1 MCRAAIEHLAPFVEA
16 AIRYRDAV
24 NLLVSA
30 YPGQQGRRH
39 PLSWIAISI
48 GTEMLTTLAIS
59 NYRSARDL
67 VMPMTRLN
75 LITGANGSGK
85 SNLYRALRL
94 LASTAQDGII
104 APLAREGGLNSLMW
118 AGTED
123 RSGRVR
129 RGEIPAEIRARGTP
143 APRLKLGFGSDEFG
157 YAVSMG
163 IVTPQGNETQY
174 KGSSF
179 ALDPEFKHESIWA
192 GPFLRPASLLVERV
206 GSVVRRRM
214 DREWDVLTQHLPS
227 YESLFSQVGRD
238 AFSPEVFAVRETM
251 RSWRFY
257 DHFRVDAES
266 PARHPQIGTRTLVLH
281 HDGRDLAAAWQTIR
295 EIGDWRSLD
304 EAVADAFPGAR
315 VEIQAQPGGLF
326 ALHFYQ
332 DGLLRPLTAAELSD
346 GTLRY
351 LLLCAALFTPRP
363 PELMILNEPESSLHL
378 DLMPALG
385 RLIRQASQRSQIWVV
400 SHSTRLAAAL
410 EEDAECN
417 SVVLEKVASVT
428 TIMGQQLLDKPAWHW
443 ADKHK

>member
-1 MCRAAIEHLAPFVEA
+1 
-16 AIRYRDAV
+16 
-24 NLLVSA
+24 
-30 YPGQQGRRH
+30 
-39 PLSWIAISI
+39 
-48 GTEMLTTLAIS
+48 MLTTLAIS
-59 NYRSARDL
+59 NYRSIRDL

-75 LITGANGSGK
+75 LISGTNGSGK

-123 RSGRVR
+123 RSSRVR
-129 RGEIPAEIRARGTP
+129 RGEITAQGRPKGTP

-163 IVTPQGNETQY
+163 IVTPPGNEDRLTE
-174 KGSSF
+174 SSF
-179 ALDPEFKHESIWA
+179 GLDPEFKHESIWA
-192 GPFLRPASLLVERV
+192 GRFLRPASLLIERA

-214 DREWDVLTQHLPS
+214 DREWDVLTQHLPQ

-238 AFSPEVFAVRETM
+238 ARSPEVFAVREAM

-257 DHFRVDAES
+257 DHFRVDTES
-266 PARHPQIGTRTLVLH
+266 PVRQPQIGTRTLVLH

-295 EIGDWRSLD
+295 EIGDRQALD

-315 VEIQAQPGGLF
+315 VEIDAQPGGLF
-326 ALHFYQ
+326 SLRFHQ
-332 DGLLRPLTAAELSD
+332 EGLLRPLNAAELSD

-351 LLLCAALFTPRP
+351 LLLCAALLTPRS
-363 PELMILNEPESSLHL
+363 PELMILNEPESSLHV

-385 RLIRQASQRSQIWVV
+385 RLIRQAAQRSQIWIV
-400 SHSTRLAAAL
+400 SHSTRLASAL
-410 EEDAECN
+410 EEDSECN
-417 SVVLEKVASVT
+417 RVVLDKVTSET
-428 TIMGQQLLDKPAWHW
+428 TIMGQRLIDRPTWHW
-443 ADKHK
+443 ADGHK